1 MQKQTIGRSALIGA
15 LATATLFAPGRT
27 AALQQAVT
35 CANEPFLARTIAAAA
50 TPEAAASPPAAPAGS
65 PSASPEATPAPLM
78 IAWLDAEANPS
89 AEVAVRRAAADVAT
103 HLIAPGAAN

>member
-35 CANEPFLARTIAAAA
+35 CANQPFLARTIAAAA
-50 TPEAAASPPAAPAGS
+50 TPEAAASPPAAPASSPAAPAGS

-89 AEVAVRRAAADVAT
+89 AEVAVRRAAA
-103 HLIAPGAAN
+103 